1 MPNAVLDRLRQERQ
15 GCIDF
20 VTRTLDEVET
30 GQRDL
35 SDTEQE
41 SIDHQKRRVKE
52 LDAQIK
58 PLEEF
63 EQLRAVDRQTIDTYR
78 PAGGGHQERSGG
90 GDYRPATHTQP
101 RPTEYRTAG
110 QMLADAWKAQNR
122 NDDAALQR
130 LEGAGL
136 GLRDGAIV
144 QRAAPNVV
152 LADTPGI
159 LPTPIIGD
167 VMKNIDAARPFITS
181 VGPKDLGGIP
191 GSSFKRP
198 VLTTS
203 TSIAQQATEL
213 STVQAGTFV
222 IGSVTFDKDTY
233 GGYVSVSRQD
243 IDWTSPGVWDAL
255 MQDFQEQYGLAT
267 ENAAADAF
275 VTAVTAATA
284 TDAVDGAAPTVSEL
298 LQGLYAGAALAYA
311 GAGRLPDRIWQS
323 LDQWSYWGPLI
334 DQLKAT
340 TAGDG
345 GGSSSLTSFAGNLL
359 NVERVVVPSFA
370 SGTTI
375 IGVTNRTEVYEDRF
389 GFLTAVQPKVFGV
402 DVAYGGYMASGTL
415 KASAFA
421 KVTFQTAV

>member
-90 GDYRPATHTQP
+90 GDYRSAAQTQH

-110 QMLADAWKAQNR
+110 QFLADAWRAQNR
-122 NDDAALQR
+122 NDDAALDR
-130 LEGAGL
+130 LHGANVDI
-136 GLRDGAIV
+136 RDGALV

-159 LPTPIIGD
+159 LPVPIVGD
-167 VMKNIDAARPFITS
+167 IMKNLDAARPFVSSI
-181 VGPKDLGGIP
+181 GPKDMGGIP

-198 VLTTS
+198 TVTTDVS
-203 TSIAQQATEL
+203 VAKQSAEL
-213 STVQAGTFV
+213 ATVQSGTFV
-222 IGSVTFDKDTY
+222 IGSVTFTKDTY
-233 GGYVSVSRQD
+233 GGYVSISKQD

-255 MQDFQEQYGLAT
+255 MQDFQEIYGVQT

-298 LQGLYAGAALAYA
+298 LRGLYAGAALAYA
-311 GAGRLPDRIWQS
+311 GAGRLPDCIWMA
-323 LDQWSYWGPLI
+323 LDQWAYWGPLV

-340 TAGDG
+340 TAGNG
-345 GGSSSLTSFAGNLL
+345 GGSSSVASFGGNLL

-375 IGVTNRTEVYEDRF
+375 IGVRNRTEVYEDRF
-389 GFLTAVQPKVFGV
+389 GFLQAVQPKVFGV